1 MADGRAQVR
10 LQDILDEIEGIRSVT
25 MGLSFVEFDRSWAAV
40 RATQH
45 ALLMISEAV
54 KNLPADVKARRP
66 EIPWGR
72 IQALGNFLR
81 HEYAAIDNDRIW
93 SIVVDHLP
101 ALEYAPS
108 LGRQA
113 RAPDARRRVIPG
125 GVRRRGSAPLAALRS
140 AR

>member
-1 MADGRAQVR
+1 MADGRTQVR

-45 ALLMISEAV
+45 ALLIISEAV
-54 KNLPADVKARRP
+54 KNLPADLKARRP

-101 ALEYAPS
+101 ALEAAVRTLLGTTSSRPLTRDDVSFPAASGGEAQRRS
-108 LGRQA
+108 LR
-113 RAPDARRRVIPG
+113 
-125 GVRRRGSAPLAALRS
+125 
-140 AR
+140 